1 MARFEKWGFVSL
13 PYFHSETNEW
23 LKDWAKWR
31 VQHWSVTRS
40 CEIHWNSYF
49 TSWHGKV
56 VSVTQW
62 LVTGSLPKIY
72 NKPFLTLKISQYSK
86 SGGTSSSSKPLA
98 VSSNCCWQGKT
109 LYLGRLT
116 LLVYQACIKGRG
128 QVPSPITSDPR
139 QWKFVHVRSWKP
151 VSTSISDEI
160 GEEQL

>member
-98 VSSNCCWQGKT
+98 VSSNCSWLGKT
-109 LYLGRLT
+109 LYLGCLSCSAGVLT
-116 LLVYQACIKGRG
+116 PELTFDFAGKSFDCLESGLAFWSNG
-128 QVPSPITSDPR
+128 
-139 QWKFVHVRSWKP
+139 
-151 VSTSISDEI
+151 
-160 GEEQL
+160 